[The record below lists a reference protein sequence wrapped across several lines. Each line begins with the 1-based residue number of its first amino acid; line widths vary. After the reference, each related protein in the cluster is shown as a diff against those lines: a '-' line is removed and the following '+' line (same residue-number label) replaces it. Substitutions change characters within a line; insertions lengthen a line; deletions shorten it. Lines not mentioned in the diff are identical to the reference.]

1 MKRKYIFTL
10 ILIVGMIAGMTSPT
24 LAYETSITASGLTVA
39 FDISHGG
46 FHTSV
51 DDLSPIMNNLTEA
64 GNTVLLINET
74 WELPDE
80 VDILF
85 LTQSDDM
92 FSICER
98 CDIIRWLELGNKL
111 IVASGDSDYGGYFDV
126 TPINEVLLSIGAMLR
141 LDGSSI
147 EDPEFNDG
155 SAYRVAATEVGYP
168 NNPEYNMPL
177 IANLTEGVEA
187 GIILHGPCGVAGFN
201 YAADSYIDLR
211 VNENV
216 IHNKISPIMMY
227 GRNATGMD
235 SDVSEEAWDIYDGVV
250 GYIPA
255 VVYELLENDNHL
267 IVAGEAFY
275 THYKNMYDQF
285 TERGA
290 YNDGV
295 HYGQMLTNN
304 IINWFGPIFTGGEA
318 SYEFAFAVIPLAII
332 GVVYVLMKKRK

>member
-46 FHTSV
+46 HHTTV
-51 DDLSPIMNNLTEA
+51 DDLTPIMNNLTEA
-64 GNTVLLINET
+64 GNTVILINDT

-92 FSICER
+92 FTLCER
-98 CDIIRWLELGNKL
+98 CDIESWWNLGHKL
-111 IVASGDSDYGGYFDV
+111 VIASGDSDFGGGFDV
-126 TPINEVLLSIGAMLR
+126 NPINRILEDFGAILR
-141 LDGSSI
+141 LDGSSVEDI
-147 EDPEFNDG
+147 ENNDG
-155 SAYRVAATEVGYP
+155 SAYRVAATELGYS
-168 NNPEYNMPL
+168 NNPEYDMPL
-177 IANLTEGVEA
+177 IANLTKGMEA
-187 GIILHGPCGVAGFN
+187 GVILHGPCGVAGFN
-201 YAADSYIDLR
+201 YVTDSYMDLR
-211 VNENV
+211 VTQNV
-216 IHNKISPIMMY
+216 IHYKISMIMTY
-227 GRNATGMD
+227 SDNSTGID
-235 SDVSEEAWDIYDGVV
+235 SDVSEEAWDIYGGVS

-255 VVYELLENDNHL
+255 IVYEFMENDNHV

-275 THYKNMYDQF
+275 THYKNMYDQT
-285 TERGA
+285 TERGT
-290 YNDGV
+290 YNGGV

-304 IINWFGPIFTGGEA
+304 IINWFGPILTGEA